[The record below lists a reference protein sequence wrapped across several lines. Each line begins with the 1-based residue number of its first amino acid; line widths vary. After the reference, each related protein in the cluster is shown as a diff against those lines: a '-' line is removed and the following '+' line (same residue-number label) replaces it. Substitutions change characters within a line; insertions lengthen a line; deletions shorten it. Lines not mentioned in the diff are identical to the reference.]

1 MPEFTPEQLAAE
13 KAAAEKADKAHGTHH
28 IAATNKLPDD
38 GDIIEFQ
45 RLPVGSLIAA
55 APKGQPMRR
64 YRVEHKPLD
73 REYLLVDT
81 VSGHASRVP
90 AHEFKRSAWTALS
103 TEVLDKE
110 AKEKAEK
117 DHPLSPAGYPLANQ
131 PGATEGDALTGD
143 LANPQDG
150 SNPGLLNLPPLPN
163 APATP

>member
-1 MPEFTPEQLAAE
+1 M
-13 KAAAEKADKAHGTHH
+13 ADHS
-28 IAATNKLPDD
+28 TNKLPDD
-38 GDIIEFQ
+38 GDVIEFE
-45 RLPVGSLIAA
+45 RVPAGSLIAA
-55 APKGQPMRR
+55 APEGHPARR

-110 AKEKAEK
+110 AKAEK
-117 DHPLSPAGYPLANQ
+117 EPRLSPAGYPLADQ
-131 PGATEGDALTGD
+131 PAEGDALTGN

-150 SNPGLLNLPPLPN
+150 EGLLNLKPLP
-163 APATP
+163 AAQ